1 MAITKIMCMKSAE
14 HGNVA
19 AHLKY
24 SLAYICNEE
33 KTEKGSLVGGI
44 NCLPDF
50 SYEQMKG
57 TKEMFG
63 QTGGRQGYHFIMS
76 LKPGEGTRE
85 QMYEITRRFAEE
97 FLGGEY
103 EGVFSVHTD
112 KDHLHGHLVYNSV
125 NMVTGRKYSYK
136 RGDWKNVIQP
146 ITNRL
151 CEEYGLSIVAAEY
164 SKDPVNMNRK
174 QWKRSR
180 AGAIL
185 SREICSIAETR
196 QKV

>member
-1 MAITKIMCMKSAE
+1 
-14 HGNVA
+14 
-19 AHLKY
+19 
-24 SLAYICNEE
+24 
-33 KTEKGSLVGGI
+33 
-44 NCLPDF
+44 
-50 SYEQMKG
+50 
-57 TKEMFG
+57 
-63 QTGGRQGYHFIMS
+63 
-76 LKPGEGTRE
+76 
-85 QMYEITRRFAEE
+85 
-97 FLGGEY
+97 
-103 EGVFSVHTD
+103 
-112 KDHLHGHLVYNSV
+112 
-125 NMVTGRKYSYK
+125 MVTGRKYSYK